1 MSNDRQ
7 LSDLDRMA
15 FARGALTR
23 RDLLRRAGMAGGAL
37 AGASLLAAC
46 GSSSGGGS
54 STPASSGGAPSFPHT
69 VSSSW
74 TFSNWPLYIDTEKKT
89 HHPSL
94 EAFDKKYNTTTKY
107 LEDIEDNDSFFGKV
121 KAQLEAGQ
129 SIDRDIV
136 TLTDWMAGKWVALG
150 YAETLDKSLL
160 PNVEANQTSALRGR
174 SIDPDDS
181 HLVPWQSGFTGIAY
195 NPKLTGGDL
204 TAISDLWDP
213 KFKGKV
219 TCLTEMR
226 DTLGLVMLDL
236 GIDPA
241 QCTVDD
247 AQKAV
252 DALQPQVDSGQIRKF
267 TGNDYAGDL
276 AKGNVVACMGWSGDV
291 VQLQFDNPDLKF
303 VIPDKGGMIWTD
315 NMMIPKNAA
324 NPYNAH
330 LWMNFYY
337 QPEIAAMVEDWV
349 NYICPVDGAKEA
361 LVANDPSIAN
371 NPLIFPP
378 QTTLDKV
385 HVFKALTPD
394 EDLQFNQLFQALIGG

>member
-1 MSNDRQ
+1 MSTERH

-23 RDLLRRAGMAGGAL
+23 RELLRRAGLAGGMF
-37 AGASLLAAC
+37 AGAGLLAAC
-46 GSSSGGGS
+46 GSSSSGG
-54 STPASSGGAPSFPHT
+54 SGGAVSSSGPVSIDKT
-69 VSSSW
+69 VASSW

-94 EAFDKKYNTTTKY
+94 DLFDKKYNTKTNY
-107 LEDIEDNDSFFGKV
+107 LEDIEDNESFFGKV

-129 SIDRDIV
+129 DIQRDIV
-136 TLTDWMAGKWVALG
+136 TLTDWMAAKWVALG
-150 YAETLDKSLL
+150 YCEKLDKSLL
-160 PNVEANQTSALRGR
+160 PNVEKNQSSALRGR
-174 SIDPDDS
+174 PIDPKDDY
-181 HLVPWQSGFTGIAY
+181 LVPWQSGFTGIAY

-204 TAISDLWDP
+204 TSVTDLWKP
-213 KFKGKV
+213 EFKGKV
-219 TCLTEMR
+219 TLLTEMR
-226 DTLGLVMLDL
+226 DTLGLVMLEL

-241 QCTVDD
+241 TCTTDD
-247 AQKAV
+247 AQKACDYIQPYV
-252 DALQPQVDSGQIRKF
+252 DNGQIRRF

-303 VIPDKGGMIWTD
+303 AIPTKGGMIWTD
-315 NMMIPKNAA
+315 NMMIPTNASH
-324 NPYNAH
+324 PYNAH

-349 NYICPVDGAKEA
+349 NYICPVNGAKEA
-361 LVANDPSIAN
+361 LLAKDPSIAE

-378 QTTLDKV
+378 QSTLDNV
-385 HVFKALTPD
+385 HVFKALTPE
-394 EDLQFNQLFQALIGG
+394 EDLQFNQSFQALIGG

>member
-1 MSNDRQ
+1 MSNERQ

-46 GSSSGGGS
+46 GGSSGGGS
-54 STPASSGGAPSFPHT
+54 SAAASSGGAPSFPHT

-195 NPKLTGGDL
+195 NPKLTGGEL

-303 VIPDKGGMIWTD
+303 AIPDKGGMIWTD
-315 NMMIPKNAA
+315 NMIVPKGAQ

-337 QPEIAAMVEDWV
+337 QPEIAAMVE
-349 NYICPVDGAKEA
+349 
-361 LVANDPSIAN
+361 
-371 NPLIFPP
+371 
-378 QTTLDKV
+378 
-385 HVFKALTPD
+385 
-394 EDLQFNQLFQALIGG
+394 